1 MNRYILI
8 LLFVTSQIY
17 AQNID
22 AILSNSLS
30 PSISDSL
37 IFLDSLDIP
46 DSLNIADSLNI
57 SDSLKQKSS
66 DDIDAIVFANAKD
79 SLIFHVKAKEMY
91 LYGEGDIKYKET
103 ELQSGNIIVNFQT
116 SNLEAI
122 GREDNS
128 DSANVKIIETPV
140 LKEGSDTYEGTTIKY
155 NFKTQKGFIS
165 LAKNSA
171 DNKTYTG
178 QKVKKVDK
186 RTFFVEDGQ
195 FTTCEADTPHYY
207 FGADKMKV
215 IQGDKII
222 AKWIFM
228 YIGGVPFPIPLPW
241 GVFPNKT
248 GRASGI
254 IAPTYGNDGTLGWYL
269 RNMGY
274 FYVINDYADITLNGD
289 YYFKGGYGVRSRIR
303 YNKRYSFNG
312 NINGGFSNRIS
323 NELGDP
329 DYTEKFEWN
338 MNVNHHQ
345 KITPTMQLDARLQ
358 FMSSDYLQY
367 NSPNIADRV
376 QQDIIS
382 NATLSKRWEGS
393 GTNLTINYNR
403 TQNLETGDITED
415 LPSLSFSKSR
425 VYPFR
430 SGKGSSKDMGWYENI
445 GLSYSGKFRNNR
457 KKREIDSTTTEHT
470 IHGGFNHSVNISA
483 SPKLGHLSLS
493 PSLSLTSK
501 WYNKRQVHEIDSYVD
516 TSGND
521 VKYIDQYDINQ
532 INTVNTFSFNLSAS
546 TKLYGMAQPQ
556 MFGVAAFRHTFEP
569 RLTYSYKPDFS
580 EEHWGYYDT
589 YVDTAGNIVEYDK
602 FGNQIFG
609 GASRGES
616 QRLSL
621 SLGNIFEIKTIKDP
635 TDTTS
640 ESHKI
645 KLLDIGISTGYNFAA
660 DSLQYDDISLSF
672 RTQIGKML
680 TLHGGST
687 LSPYIYSDGD
697 QINKLL
703 IGNSGF
709 LHLSSFNLNLS
720 SSLSQDLFAS
730 EEEKKKD
737 EEDDDL
743 LVNNEE
749 EGDYIEL
756 YKDKEPDFAIP
767 WNLNMTY
774 NYNYTNRGENS
785 TTGEKLIT
793 KRSNFGFDL
802 NFNLTQ
808 KWKITFRGSY
818 DITNDKMNA
827 PQVTIYRDLHAWEAN
842 MIWNP
847 IGTYRGFKFEIRLK
861 APEFR
866 DLKLSK
872 SKDIYS
878 GY

>member
-1 MNRYILI
+1 MNRYIFIIIILI
-8 LLFVTSQIY
+8 SQILALNSVEVY

-22 AILSNSLS
+22 AILSDSLFTFS
-30 PSISDSL
+30 SDSL
-37 IFLDSLDIP
+37 TFS
-46 DSLNIADSLNI
+46 DSLNIPDSLNI
-57 SDSLKQKSS
+57 SDSLKQKTS
-66 DDIDAIVFANAKD
+66 DDLDAIVFANAKD
-79 SLIFHVKAKEMY
+79 SLIFNVKAKEMY
-91 LYGEGDIKYKET
+91 LYGQGDIKYKET
-103 ELQSGNIIVNFQT
+103 ELQSGNIKVNFET

-122 GREDNS
+122 GREDFS
-128 DSANVKIIETPV
+128 DSANVTIVETPV
-140 LKEGSDTYEGTTIKY
+140 LKEASDTYEGTSIKY

-186 RTFFVEDGQ
+186 KTFFIDEGQ
-195 FTTCEADTPHYY
+195 FTTCDADTPHYY
-207 FGADKMKV
+207 FGADRMKI

-228 YIGGVPFPIPLPW
+228 YIGGVPIPIPLPW

-274 FYVINDYADITLNGD
+274 FYVINDYADFTVNGD
-289 YYFKGGYGVRSRIR
+289 YYFKGGYGVRSRMR
-303 YNKRYSFNG
+303 YKKRYSYNG

-323 NELGDP
+323 NETGDP
-329 DYTEKFEWN
+329 DYSELFNWN
-338 MNVNHHQ
+338 INVNHHQ

-358 FMSSDYLQY
+358 FMSSDYLEY

-376 QQDIIS
+376 QQDIVS
-382 NATLSKRWEGS
+382 NATLSKRWDGS
-393 GTNLTINYNR
+393 GMNLSINYNR
-403 TQNLETGDITED
+403 TQNLESGDITED
-415 LPSLSFSKSR
+415 LPSVSFSKSR

-430 SGKGSSKDMGWYENI
+430 SNSGSSKDMGWYEKI
-445 GLSYSGKFRNNR
+445 GFDYSGKFRNNR
-457 KKREIDSTTTEHT
+457 KKDVIDSTTTEHT
-470 IHGGFNHSVNISA
+470 IHGGLDHRVNISA
-483 SPKLGHLSLS
+483 SPKFGYISLS
-493 PSLSLTSK
+493 PSVSLSSK
-501 WYNKRQVHEIDSYVD
+501 WYNKRQIQDINSYVD
-516 TSGND
+516 TSRND
-521 VKYIDQYDINQ
+521 TTIYFVDQYDVNEL
-532 INTVNTFSFNLSAS
+532 NTVNTFNFNLSAS

-556 MFGVAAFRHTFEP
+556 ILGVSAFRHTFEP
-569 RLTYSYKPDFS
+569 RITYSYRPDFS
-580 EEHWGYYDT
+580 KEKWGYYDT
-589 YVDTAGNIVEYDK
+589 YVDEDGNIIEYDK

-609 GASRGES
+609 GASNGES

-645 KLLDIGISTGYNFAA
+645 KLLDVGISSGYNFAA

-672 RTQIGKML
+672 RTQIGRML
-680 TLHGGST
+680 TLHGSST
-687 LSPYIYSDGD
+687 LSPYIYSDGS
-697 QINKLL
+697 QINELL

-709 LHLSSFNLNLS
+709 LHLTSFNMNLS
-720 SSLSQDLFAS
+720 SSLSQDLFAP
-730 EEEKKKD
+730 EEEKKKGEEEID
-737 EEDDDL
+737 EFA
-743 LVNNEE
+743 VNNEE

-756 YKDKEPDFAIP
+756 YKDQEPDFAIP

-774 NYNYTNRGENS
+774 NYNFTDRNLE
-785 TTGEKLIT
+785 TGST

-802 NFNLTQ
+802 SFNLTQ

-842 MIWNP
+842 MLWNP